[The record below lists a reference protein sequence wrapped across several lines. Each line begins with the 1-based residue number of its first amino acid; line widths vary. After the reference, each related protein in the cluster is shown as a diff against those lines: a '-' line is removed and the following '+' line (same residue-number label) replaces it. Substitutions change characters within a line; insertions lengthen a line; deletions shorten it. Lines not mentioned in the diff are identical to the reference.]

1 MREFIGKDFLLSNET
16 AKRLFE
22 CAKDMPIFDY
32 HCHLSE
38 KVIEKDEP
46 FSDFLSCG
54 WAETIINGA

>member
-46 FSDFLSCG
+46 FSRFF
-54 WAETIINGA
+54 